1 MAEREG
7 RVTNVTYESD
17 VQGLEKLKK
26 FTEKKMGY
34 WTGRDLIPLL
44 EYDEWRN
51 FRLVIDKAIAAYRA
65 SEMSVSNHFVE
76 TNNMVLIGAQRSRE
90 DWFLTKYACYLIA
103 IMLILQELVLG
114 MLRRILSL
122 RLVVRNWETNNGD

>member
-1 MAEREG
+1 
-7 RVTNVTYESD
+7 
-17 VQGLEKLKK
+17 
-26 FTEKKMGY
+26 
-34 WTGRDLIPLL
+34 
-44 EYDEWRN
+44 
-51 FRLVIDKAIAAYRA
+51 
-65 SEMSVSNHFVE
+65 MSVSNYFVE
-76 TNNMVLIGAQRSRE
+76 TNNMVLIGSGAQRSRE

>member
-1 MAEREG
+1 
-7 RVTNVTYESD
+7 
-17 VQGLEKLKK
+17 
-26 FTEKKMGY
+26 
-34 WTGRDLIPLL
+34 
-44 EYDEWRN
+44 
-51 FRLVIDKAIAAYRA
+51 
-65 SEMSVSNHFVE
+65 MSVSNHFVE